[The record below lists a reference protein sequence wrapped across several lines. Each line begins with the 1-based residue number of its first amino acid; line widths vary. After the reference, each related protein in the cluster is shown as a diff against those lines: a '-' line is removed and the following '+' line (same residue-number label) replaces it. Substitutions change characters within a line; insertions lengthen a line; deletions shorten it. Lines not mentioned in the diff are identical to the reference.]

1 MGNQE
6 QSQQTIQKLMR
17 SGVELFSRHGYSNT
31 SIEQIVKHAGYSKGG
46 FYAHFPS
53 KEEFLLKIIKDGIDF
68 YFDDLKS
75 ALEQKD
81 RNLLKNFQDYSL
93 RLVNEAYEQG
103 ASLLLIQ
110 GCLNSNELP
119 RVKERL
125 VTQMEEW
132 RQFLTHFFQ
141 VMKDEGI
148 VGSPLE
154 ARTLAT
160 ASMALFNGINLQ
172 HFVDERIQ
180 LEEMLTVI
188 LELLQIK
195 KTES

>member
-1 MGNQE
+1 
-6 QSQQTIQKLMR
+6 
-17 SGVELFSRHGYSNT
+17 
-31 SIEQIVKHAGYSKGG
+31 
-46 FYAHFPS
+46 
-53 KEEFLLKIIKDGIDF
+53 
-68 YFDDLKS
+68 
-75 ALEQKD
+75 
-81 RNLLKNFQDYSL
+81 
-93 RLVNEAYEQG
+93 
-103 ASLLLIQ
+103 
-110 GCLNSNELP
+110 
-119 RVKERL
+119 
-125 VTQMEEW
+125 MEEW

>member
-81 RNLLKNFQDYSL
+81 RNLLENFQDYSL